1 MASSNYRSLLEFPS
15 AEHPARCHCGECI
28 SPSPTSIAVPEV
40 EPWTATPTLAPAR
53 HSLMKQNMNIQD
65 MLREMTEMQE
75 EDWNPPSNPVQE
87 TLTPVSEPTT
97 TLAAEE
103 ECWDTNEHFGKRF
116 VYKPQYHNKR
126 FWRRL
131 ARKKKEADERNERF
145 IEEARKERERENETN
160 QDFFEYKPPRVFSI
174 SRDFLESMAKP

>member
-1 MASSNYRSLLEFPS
+1 MKQNMNIQDMLREMTEMQAEDWDPPSNPDQESLTP
-15 AEHPARCHCGECI
+15 
-28 SPSPTSIAVPEV
+28 VPE
-40 EPWTATPTLAPAR
+40 APVR
-53 HSLMKQNMNIQD
+53 HFLMKQNVNIQD

-174 SRDFLESMAKP
+174 SRDFLESMAKPW

>member
-1 MASSNYRSLLEFPS
+1 
-15 AEHPARCHCGECI
+15 
-28 SPSPTSIAVPEV
+28 
-40 EPWTATPTLAPAR
+40 
-53 HSLMKQNMNIQD
+53 MKQNMNIQD
-65 MLREMTEMQE
+65 MLREMTEMQA
-75 EDWNPPSNPVQE
+75 EDWNPPSNPVQETLTPVPEAPVRHFLMKQNVNIQDMLREMTVQE